1 MDQDLPPE
9 FASRYCMEGLQQ
21 KSIPENSRLLTAA
34 LLIARQHQLTPGLQL

>member
-21 KSIPENSRLLTAA
+21 KSIPENSRLL
-34 LLIARQHQLTPGLQL
+34 IARQHQLTPGLQL